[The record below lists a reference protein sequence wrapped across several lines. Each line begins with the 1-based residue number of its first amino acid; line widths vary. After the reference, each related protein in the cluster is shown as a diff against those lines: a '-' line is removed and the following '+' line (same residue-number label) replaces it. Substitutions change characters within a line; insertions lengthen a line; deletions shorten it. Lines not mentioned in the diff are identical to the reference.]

1 MHLRTSGR
9 LFVIEAARALGR
21 NKVRSGLAMLGIA
34 CAVATVIW
42 VVAIGRAGTA
52 SALDALDAIGDNLVW
67 VEAGARNAAG
77 VRTGTHGMTTLMPS
91 DAQAIRD
98 EATLIAHVSENV
110 DGKVQVVSAYA
121 NWNTSYRGVSPDY
134 QSIRRWTIAR
144 GAFFTADDVRDART
158 VLVIGQTVR
167 ERLFGD
173 LEPIGEQL
181 RIGTA
186 PYTVIGVLGV
196 KGPSASGNDQD
207 DMIAMPWTTAMRRIV
222 GKDQRWLDDVLC
234 SAVSLDRIRDAGA
247 QVSALL
253 RDRHH
258 IPVDGEDDFNI
269 RHPEDLLKAR
279 LKSAQ
284 TLEILLTAL
293 ALLALAIGGIG
304 IMNVMLASVT
314 QRTREIGIRMAIGAS
329 PAAIRLQFLGE
340 AVLLTTVSGAIG
352 VGGAIAAAGPLG
364 RALGWDLAMSTSV
377 DVLAVVFA
385 AAVGVAFGMF
395 PAVRASRL
403 DPITALRVE

>member
-1 MHLRTSGR
+1 MRLRTSAR
-9 LFVIEAARALGR
+9 LFVIEAARALAR

-52 SALDALDAIGDNLVW
+52 SALEALDAVGDNMVW
-67 VEAGARNAAG
+67 IEAGARNAAG

-98 EATLIAHVSENV
+98 EAPLVARVTESL
-110 DGKVQVVSAYA
+110 DGKVQIVSAYA
-121 NWNTSYRGVSPDY
+121 NWNTRFRGVAPDY
-134 QSIRRWTIAR
+134 QSIRRWPIAR
-144 GAFFTADDVRDART
+144 GAFFTADDVREART
-158 VLVIGQTVR
+158 VVVIGQTVR
-167 ERLFGD
+167 TALFGD
-173 LEPIGEQL
+173 VEPIGEQV
-181 RIGTA
+181 RIGPA
-186 PYTVIGVLGV
+186 PYTVVGVLGV
-196 KGPSASGNDQD
+196 KGPRPDGSDQD
-207 DMIAMPWTTAMRRIV
+207 DTIILPWTTAMRHIV
-222 GKDQRWLDDVLC
+222 GKDQRWIDDILC
-234 SAVSLDRIRDAGA
+234 SAISLDRIHDAEV

-258 IPVDGEDDFNI
+258 IPVDGDDDFNI
-269 RHPEDLLKAR
+269 RDPQELQKAR
-279 LKSAQ
+279 LKSAE
-284 TLEILLTAL
+284 TLEVLLAAL

-329 PAAIRLQFLGE
+329 PAAVRLQFLGE

-352 VGGAIAAAGPLG
+352 VGGAIAAAGPLQH
-364 RALGWDLAMSTSV
+364 ALGWDLAMSTSV
-377 DVLAVVFA
+377 DALAVVFA

-403 DPITALRVE
+403 DPIEALRVE